1 MYILQCLRT
10 LEISSSDM
18 AGEESKAKREYR
30 FYILRP
36 GDGRYVFKCNSP
48 QQRDEWTMSLNKVIT
63 VSTVESRDYAPP
75 PVFLAQV
82 PA

>member
-1 MYILQCLRT
+1 MYVYILYTYILQCLRT

-36 GDGRYVFKCNSP
+36 GDGRYVFKCTSP
-48 QQRDEWTMSLNKVIT
+48 QQRDEWTISLNKVIT
-63 VSTVESRDYAPP
+63 VSVCIIFPEL
-75 PVFLAQV
+75 VF
-82 PA
+82 